1 MTIAERI
8 QLHKMGYT
16 KEEIKELI
24 NAEFDPKGL
33 EDPPKEVEPPEQAD
47 PPKEVEKPEQADPP
61 KEVEKPAV
69 DTQAE
74 ILKALQ
80 GLTATIQKSNIIQ
93 SRQPEPL
100 PETAEDILSKL
111 L

>member
-8 QLHKMGYT
+8 QLHKLGYT
-16 KEEIKELI
+16 KEEINEL
-24 NAEFDPKGL
+24 NKAGYDPKGL
-33 EDPPKEVEPPEQAD
+33 EDPPKSADDGQTAPDPEPASPEMTVTDGQQ
-47 PPKEVEKPEQADPP
+47 KP
-61 KEVEKPAV
+61 
-69 DTQAE
+69 DTQMK

-93 SRQPEPL
+93 SRQPEQS

>member
-8 QLHKMGYT
+8 QLHKLGYT

-33 EDPPKEVEPPEQAD
+33 TDPPKEVEQPEQA
-47 PPKEVEKPEQADPP
+47 EPP

-80 GLTATIQKSNIIQ
+80 GLTATIQQSNIVK
-93 SRQPEPL
+93 SRQPEQA

>member
-8 QLHKMGYT
+8 QLHKLGYT

-24 NAEFDPKGL
+24 NADYDPKGL
-33 EDPPKEVEPPEQAD
+33 EDPPKSVDDGQTVPDPEPDTPEMPVTDGQ
-47 PPKEVEKPEQADPP
+47 PKP
-61 KEVEKPAV
+61 
-69 DTQAE
+69 DTQME

-80 GLTATIQKSNIIQ
+80 GLTATIQQSNIIK
-93 SRQPEPL
+93 SRQPEQS

>member
-8 QLHKMGYT
+8 QLHKLGYT

-24 NAEFDPKGL
+24 NADYDPKGL
-33 EDPPKEVEPPEQAD
+33 EDPPKSAEDGQTVPDREPASPEMPVNDGQ
-47 PPKEVEKPEQADPP
+47 QT
-61 KEVEKPAV
+61 

-74 ILKALQ
+74 ILKAIQ

-93 SRQPEPL
+93 SRQPEEPKD
-100 PETAEDILSKL
+100 TAEEVLYKMI
-111 L
+111 

>member
-8 QLHKMGYT
+8 QLHKLGYT
-16 KEEIKELI
+16 KDEIKELI
-24 NAEFDPKGL
+24 NAEYDPKGL
-33 EDPPKEVEPPEQAD
+33 EDPPKPTEKETPVPESEPAAQDNPVNDDGQRT
-47 PPKEVEKPEQADPP
+47 
-61 KEVEKPAV
+61 

-74 ILKALQ
+74 ILKAIQ

-93 SRQPEPL
+93 SRQPEDPA
-100 PETAEDILSKL
+100 ESAEDILSTL

>member
-8 QLHKMGYT
+8 QLHKLGYT

-33 EDPPKEVEPPEQAD
+33 EDPPKEVEQPEQAEQ
-47 PPKEVEKPEQADPP
+47 PKEVEP
-61 KEVEKPAV
+61 PAV

-93 SRQPEPL
+93 SRQPEQS